1 MRRLVVLMFAAGM
14 WLAPPAFADDGDS
27 TSTPPPPVISTG
39 GKISGTNQGSSCG
52 NRQTQK
58 FGPVATSNPYGW
70 AQPDWPGF
78 FTVNAPTP
86 SSGCSR

>member
-27 TSTPPPPVISTG
+27 SSTPPPVISTG